1 MRDEMDFRGEA
12 GFGAADGQPEAAD
25 KAMRDAVSEVFDVRL
40 VEVSY
45 AARDINL
52 YSFARPDGATL
63 PPVEPGAHVDLILPN
78 GVMRQYSLVHP
89 GRSADRY
96 TIGVKRDAAGAG
108 GSVFLH
114 DRVPVG
120 SLLKLSHPRN
130 HFPLYEDAPHSVLIA
145 GGIGIT
151 PIYAMAE
158 RLHRLGRGW
167 EMHYSS
173 RSRDD
178 AAFQRELATLGNVG
192 FHFDAESVG
201 VFLDLAGIVAAAP
214 EDAHFYCCGPLPM
227 LAAFEAAT
235 AGVPAERVHVE
246 YFTAKDAPASEGG
259 FTVEL
264 VRSGSSYPIP
274 AGKTIL
280 DVLRDAGLDVPASCE
295 KGVCGTCETR
305 VIAGTPDHRDAIL
318 TESEKRA
325 GDTMMICCS
334 GAKSDRLV
342 LDL

>member
-1 MRDEMDFRGEA
+1 MMDSDSNQARDDRVQD
-12 GFGAADGQPEAAD
+12 GA
-25 KAMRDAVSEVFDVRL
+25 SETFEVRL
-40 VEVSY
+40 VEVRY

-52 YSFARPDGATL
+52 YSFERPDGSVL
-63 PPVEPGAHVDLILPN
+63 PAAEPGAHIDVILPN
-78 GVMRQYSLVHP
+78 GVMRQYSLLDTD
-89 GRSADRY
+89 RSDQRY
-96 TIGVKRDAAGAG
+96 TIGVKRDAAGGG
-108 GSVFLH
+108 GSLFLH
-114 DRVPVG
+114 DKVPVG
-120 SLLKLSHPRN
+120 SLLTVSHPRN
-130 HFPLYEDAPHSVLIA
+130 HFPLYEDAGHTVLVA

-151 PIYAMAE
+151 PIHAMAAKL
-158 RLHRLGRGW
+158 RRLGRSW

-173 RSRDD
+173 RSRED
-178 AAFQRELATLGNVG
+178 AAFLRDLAALDPVR
-192 FHFDAESVG
+192 FHFDAESAG
-201 VFLDLAGIVAAAP
+201 QFLDLAGIVASAP
-214 EDAHFYCCGPLPM
+214 AGAHFYCCGPLPM

-235 AGVPAERVHVE
+235 AALPPDHVHVE

-264 VRSGSSYPIP
+264 ARSGSSYPIP

-280 DVLRDAGLDVPASCE
+280 DVLRDAGCDVPASCE
-295 KGVCGTCETR
+295 RGVCGTCETR